1 MSMILI
7 DPIPCPVRPLGPPF
21 VAPLFCSIRV
31 KIVVAHVRAPNS
43 VVFLSLGRY
52 HLMPPSL
59 LLLLKL
65 LQFLLLLQL

>member
-1 MSMILI
+1 M
-7 DPIPCPVRPLGPPF
+7 
-21 VAPLFCSIRV
+21 